1 MTEAVVREERER
13 GGVTA
18 AGEVRAEQ
26 PGDETRRLAGAVA
39 YARAGRRLLAD
50 GAVED
55 AVAAAQAGLD
65 EAGEVPFDPAL
76 IDDTAMKLSAAQD
89 RLAEG
94 HGADAAEVMLD
105 VLDIRTD
112 LHARAQRAVIVD

>member
-1 MTEAVVREERER
+1 MTEAVREERER

-26 PGDETRRLAGAVA
+26 PGEETRRLAGGVA
-39 YARAGRRLLAD
+39 YARVGRRLLAG

-55 AVAAAQAGLD
+55 AVAAAQAGL
-65 EAGEVPFDPAL
+65 EEVGKVPFDRAL
-76 IDDTAMKLSAAQD
+76 IDDTAMKLSAARD

>member
-39 YARAGRRLLAD
+39 YARLGRRLLAD

-55 AVAAAQAGLD
+55 AVAAAQAGL
-65 EAGEVPFDPAL
+65 EEVGKPPFNPELA
-76 IDDTAMKLSAAQD
+76 DDTAMKLSAAQD
-89 RLAEG
+89 RLAAG
-94 HGADAAEVMLD
+94 HVADAAEVMLD
-105 VLDIRTD
+105 MLEIRAD
-112 LHARAQRAVIVD
+112 LHARAQRARIVD

>member
-1 MTEAVVREERER
+1 MTEVVVREERER

-18 AGEVRAEQ
+18 AGEVRADQ

-39 YARAGRRLLAD
+39 YARLGRRLLAD

-55 AVAAAQAGLD
+55 AVAAAQAGL
-65 EAGEVPFDPAL
+65 EEVGKAPFDPQL
-76 IDDTAMKLSAAQD
+76 SDDTAMKLYAAED

-94 HGADAAEVMLD
+94 HAADAAEVMLD
-105 VLDIRTD
+105 MLEIRTD
-112 LHARAQRAVIVD
+112 LHARAQRARIVD